1 MGENFGRDIC
11 LYCCALA
18 VLITSSILIAV
29 SYSIVEIDEIALVK
43 HKRSQEVWYEEKFS
57 ESGRH
62 FTGLFKEL
70 LVFKKTRILVD
81 FADDSASPNSTETSD
96 IVTSGG
102 NSLACWTKDGSNVYI
117 ELSYHFILDKKYLLK
132 FYKEYGDKW
141 LDFVVR
147 LSYSAIKETTVEYIT
162 EDFFTKRNEIQDKIM
177 NNLKTSFASDF
188 FGAVALQD
196 LQLRKIDFDD
206 SFENATVTKLIQLQK
221 KKSFENQQRVRQI
234 EAETEMEVQ
243 NRQNQIN
250 EILAEGTATAVKK
263 AEELKSGAFKDL
275 IISFNKVY
283 KKMMDD
289 LSITPTDIKKY
300 IYAMEME
307 LNGNIQYVKMVQNG
321 IQKVTLT

>member
-18 VLITSSILIAV
+18 VLITSSILVAL
-29 SYSIVEIDEIALVK
+29 SFSIVEIDEIALVK
-43 HKRSQEVWYEEKFS
+43 HTRSQEVYYEEKFS

-70 LVFKKTRILVD
+70 ITFKRTRILVN
-81 FADDSASPNSTETSD
+81 FADDSATPNATETSD

-102 NSLACWTKDGSNVYI
+102 NTLSCWTKDGSNVYI
-117 ELSYHFILDKKYLLK
+117 DLSYHFVLRKEFLLD

-162 EDFFTKRNEIQDKIM
+162 EDFFTKRNDIQVQIM
-177 NNLKTSFASDF
+177 ETLQASFNANFSKAVELK
-188 FGAVALQD
+188 D
-196 LQLRKIDFDD
+196 LQLRRIDFDD

-234 EAETEMEVQ
+234 EAETEKEVQ
-243 NRQNQIN
+243 AKQNLIN
-250 EILAEGTATAVKK
+250 EKLSEGTALAIKK

-275 IISFNKVY
+275 MASFNLVY
-283 KKMMDD
+283 KKMMTD
-289 LSITPTDIKKY
+289 LSISAADIKKY
-300 IYAMEME
+300 IYAMELE
-307 LNGNIQYVKMVQNG
+307 LNSGINYYKVVQNG
-321 IQKVTLT
+321 IQKVTSP